1 MVGIALQMTKVGS
14 FRWTTLD
21 KLLHTTFYG
30 LCNRIDSHL
39 RLGCLCSLRPNLLWN
54 IKKALNL
61 CILALNLLLK
71 PFLGNILLLRIKYT
85 CITATKNTRPK
96 KETPLIGFRFVDMHR
111 GVCIK
116 TWLSGT
122 NVRSISSA
130 TSLLSIRAI
139 AQIAHPLLVKPKS
152 VWDLSRKI
160 IYIR

>member
-1 MVGIALQMTKVGS
+1 LTNYC
-14 FRWTTLD
+14 
-21 KLLHTTFYG
+21 TTFYG
-30 LCNRIDSHL
+30 FCNQIRVDSHL
-39 RLGCLCSLRPNLLWN
+39 RLGCICSLRPNLLWN

-96 KETPLIGFRFVDMHR
+96 NQKDPLIGFRFADMHR

-139 AQIAHPLLVKPKS
+139 AQIYPPIVSKTEVGLRSVPKS
-152 VWDLSRKI
+152 R
-160 IYIR
+160 